1 MLHWILDIL
10 RGAVIGV
17 SNIIPGVSGGTM
29 AVSMGIYDRV
39 IYAVN
44 NLFRQFRKNFRDI
57 LPILIGVLVGLF
69 AFAALIGTLLGTK
82 SAEIPVTRLPTNF
95 AFIGL
100 ILGGLPAIYKRVN
113 MKNAGIPGIILFLAF
128 LALVVVLP
136 LLNPP
141 EARTVDH
148 SLGTILLMIPLG
160 AIASSTMVIP
170 GVSGSMIMMLLGYYN
185 PVINAMNDLRG
196 GDWSS
201 LAVLLPYVIGL
212 LGGIVFIAKLMNFL
226 LRKHGALTFSAIF
239 GLVIGS
245 PVTLL
250 MQNRDCF
257 PPVNAGNW
265 IACIACLA
273 VGFAI
278 AWFMSTLDRKQTETG
293 GEKAPET
300 VPETAEESR

>member
-1 MLHWILDIL
+1 MLQWILDIL
-10 RGAVIGV
+10 RGAVMGV

-44 NLFRQFRKNFRDI
+44 NLFKQFKKSFKEL
-57 LPILIGVLVGLF
+57 LPILIGVLIGLF
-69 AFAALIGTLLGTK
+69 AFAALIGSLLGTK
-82 SAEIPVTRLPTNF
+82 SDEIPITRLPTNF

-113 MKNAGIPGIILFLAF
+113 MKDAKIPGILLFLIF

-148 SLGTILLMIPLG
+148 SIGTILLMIPLG
-160 AIASSTMVIP
+160 AIASATMVIP
-170 GVSGSMIMMLLGYYN
+170 GISGSMILMLLGYYN
-185 PVINAMNDLRG
+185 SVINAMNDLRG

-201 LAVLLPYVIGL
+201 LAILLPYVIGL
-212 LGGIVFIAKLMNFL
+212 LIGIVFIARLMNFL
-226 LRKHGALTFSAIF
+226 LRKHAALTFCAIF

-245 PVTLL
+245 PVALL
-250 MQNRDCF
+250 MQNRECF
-257 PPVNAGNW
+257 ALANAGNW
-265 IACIACLA
+265 IASIVCL
-273 VGFAI
+273 VIGFAI
-278 AWFMSTLDRKQTETG
+278 AWFMARLDYKTSET
-293 GEKAPET
+293 KPELG
-300 VPETAEESR
+300 

>member
-1 MLHWILDIL
+1 MLQWILDVL
-10 RGAVIGV
+10 RGAVMGV

-44 NLFRQFRKNFRDI
+44 NLFKQFKKSFKEL
-57 LPILIGVLVGLF
+57 LPILIGVLIGLF

-82 SAEIPVTRLPTNF
+82 SEEIPITRLPTNF

-113 MKNAGIPGIILFLAF
+113 MKNAKVPGIILFLVF

-136 LLNPP
+136 LLSPP

-148 SLGTILLMIPLG
+148 SIGTMLLMIPLG

-170 GVSGSMIMMLLGYYN
+170 GISGSMILMLLGYYN
-185 PVINAMNDLRG
+185 SVINAMNDLRA

-201 LAVLLPYVIGL
+201 LAILVPYLIGL
-212 LGGIVFIAKLMNFL
+212 LIGIVFIAKLMNYL
-226 LRKHGALTFSAIF
+226 LKKHAALTFCAIF

-245 PVTLL
+245 PVALL
-250 MQNRDCF
+250 MQNRECF
-257 PPVNAGNW
+257 EIANAGNW
-265 IACIACLA
+265 IASIVCL
-273 VGFAI
+273 VIGFAV
-278 AWFMSTLDRKQTETG
+278 AWFMSRLDNKQ
-293 GEKAPET
+293 
-300 VPETAEESR
+300 AENELA

>member
-1 MLHWILDIL
+1 MLQWILDIL

-44 NLFRQFRKNFRDI
+44 NLTKQFRKSFREL
-57 LPILIGVLVGLF
+57 LPILIGVLIGLF

-82 SAEIPVTRLPTNF
+82 SDEIPLTRLPTNF

-113 MKNAGIPGIILFLAF
+113 MKSAKLPGVILFLVF
-128 LALVVVLP
+128 LVLVVVLP

-141 EARTVDH
+141 EARTADH
-148 SLGTILLMIPLG
+148 SVGTIFLMVLLG

-185 PVINAMNDLRG
+185 SVINAMNDLRG

-201 LAVLLPYVIGL
+201 LVLLLPFVIGL
-212 LGGIVFIAKLMNFL
+212 IVGIVFIAKLMNFL
-226 LRKHGALTFSAIF
+226 LRKYAALTFCAIF

-245 PVTLL
+245 PVALL
-250 MQNRDCF
+250 MQNRECF
-257 PPVNAGNW
+257 RLATAGNW
-265 IACIACLA
+265 IISIVCL
-273 VGFAI
+273 VIGFAI
-278 AWFMSTLDRKQTETG
+278 AWFMSTLDRK
-293 GEKAPET
+293 
-300 VPETAEESR
+300 ES

>member
-1 MLHWILDIL
+1 MLQWILDIL

-44 NLFRQFRKNFRDI
+44 NLFKQFKKSFREI
-57 LPILIGVLVGLF
+57 LPILIGVLIGLF
-69 AFAALIGTLLGTK
+69 AFAALIGSLLGTK
-82 SAEIPVTRLPTNF
+82 SDEIPITRLPPIF

-113 MKNAGIPGIILFLAF
+113 MKDAGISGVILFLVF

-136 LLNPP
+136 LLSPP

-148 SLGTILLMIPLG
+148 SIGTILLMIPLG

-170 GVSGSMIMMLLGYYN
+170 GISGSMILMLLGYYN

-201 LAVLLPYVIGL
+201 LAILLPYVIGL
-212 LGGIVFIAKLMNFL
+212 LVGIVLIAKLVTFVL
-226 LRKHGALTFSAIF
+226 KKHAALPFCAIF

-245 PVTLL
+245 PVALL
-250 MQNRDCF
+250 MQNRECF
-257 PPVNAGNW
+257 QLANAGNW
-265 IACIACLA
+265 IASIVCLA
-273 VGFAI
+273 AGFAV
-278 AWFMSTLDRKQTETG
+278 AWFMATLDGKQSPGRQEQG
-293 GEKAPET
+293 
-300 VPETAEESR
+300 

>member
-1 MLHWILDIL
+1 MLQWILNVL
-10 RGAVIGV
+10 RGAVMGV

-39 IYAVN
+39 IFAVN
-44 NLFRQFRKNFRDI
+44 NLFKQFRKSFREI
-57 LPILIGVLVGLF
+57 LPILVGVLIGLF
-69 AFAALIGTLLGTK
+69 AFAALIGILLGTK
-82 SAEIPVTRLPTNF
+82 SAEIPMTRLPTNF

-100 ILGGLPAIYKRVN
+100 ILGGLPAIYKRVD
-113 MKNAGIPGIILFLAF
+113 MKSAKVPGIILFLVF

-148 SLGTILLMIPLG
+148 SVGTILLMVLLG

-170 GVSGSMIMMLLGYYN
+170 GISGSMILMLLGYYN
-185 PVINAMNDLRG
+185 SVINAMNDLRG

-201 LAVLLPYVIGL
+201 LAILAPYVIGL
-212 LGGIVFIAKLMNFL
+212 LVGIVFIAKLMNFL
-226 LRKHGALTFSAIF
+226 LKKHAALTFCAIF

-245 PVTLL
+245 PVVLL
-250 MQNRDCF
+250 MQNRECF
-257 PPVNAGNW
+257 ELANTGNW
-265 IACIACLA
+265 IASIACLV

-278 AWFMSTLDRKQTETG
+278 AWFMSTLDKKQ
-293 GEKAPET
+293 
-300 VPETAEESR
+300 S

>member
-1 MLHWILDIL
+1 MLQWFLDIL

-44 NLFRQFRKNFRDI
+44 NLFKQFKKNFRDL
-57 LPILIGVLVGLF
+57 LPIIIGVLIGLF
-69 AFAALIGTLLGTK
+69 AFAALIGNLLGTK
-82 SAEIPVTRLPTNF
+82 SSEIPMTRLPTNF

-113 MKNAGIPGIILFLAF
+113 MKSARIPGVILFLIF

-148 SLGTILLMIPLG
+148 SIGTILLMIPLG
-160 AIASSTMVIP
+160 AIASSTMVVP
-170 GVSGSMIMMLLGYYN
+170 GISGSMILMLLGYYN

-201 LAVLLPYVIGL
+201 LAILAPYAIGL
-212 LGGIVFIAKLMNFL
+212 LVGIVFIAKLMNFL
-226 LRKHGALTFSAIF
+226 LKKHAALTFSAIF

-245 PVTLL
+245 PVALL
-250 MQNRDCF
+250 MQNRECF
-257 PPVNAGNW
+257 QIATAGNW
-265 IACIACLA
+265 IISIVCL
-273 VGFAI
+273 VIGFAV
-278 AWFMSTLDRKQTETG
+278 AWFMSTLDKKQSEP
-293 GEKAPET
+293 A
-300 VPETAEESR
+300 

>member
-1 MLHWILDIL
+1 MLQWFLDIL

-44 NLFRQFRKNFRDI
+44 NIFKQFKKNFRDL
-57 LPILIGVLVGLF
+57 LPIIIGVLVGLF
-69 AFAALIGTLLGTK
+69 AFAALIGSLLGTK
-82 SAEIPVTRLPTNF
+82 SSEIPMTRLPTNF

-113 MKNAGIPGIILFLAF
+113 MKDAKVPGIILFLIF

-148 SLGTILLMIPLG
+148 SIGTILLMIPLG

-170 GVSGSMIMMLLGYYN
+170 GISGSMILMLLGYYN
-185 PVINAMNDLRG
+185 PVINAMNDLRS

-201 LAVLLPYVIGL
+201 IAILLPYALGL
-212 LGGIVFIAKLMNFL
+212 LVGIVFIAKLMNFL
-226 LRKHGALTFSAIF
+226 LKKHAALTFSAIF

-245 PVTLL
+245 PVALL
-250 MQNRDCF
+250 MQNRECF
-257 PPVNAGNW
+257 QIATTGNW
-265 IACIACLA
+265 IISIVCL
-273 VGFAI
+273 VIGFAV
-278 AWFMSTLDRKQTETG
+278 AWFMSTLDKKQSEP
-293 GEKAPET
+293 A
-300 VPETAEESR
+300 

>member
-1 MLHWILDIL
+1 MLQWILDVL
-10 RGAVIGV
+10 RGVVIGV

-44 NLFRQFRKNFRDI
+44 NLFKQFRKNFRDL
-57 LPILIGVLVGLF
+57 LPILIGVLIGRV
-69 AFAALIGTLLGTK
+69 AFAALIGSLLGTK
-82 SAEIPVTRLPTNF
+82 SDEIPITRLPTNF

-100 ILGGLPAIYKRVN
+100 ILGGLPAIFKRVN
-113 MKNAGIPGIILFLAF
+113 MKSAKVPGIILFLIF
-128 LALVVVLP
+128 LALVTVLP

-148 SLGTILLMIPLG
+148 SVGTALLMIPLG

-170 GVSGSMIMMLLGYYN
+170 GISGSMILMLLGYYN

-201 LAVLLPYVIGL
+201 LAILLPYVIGL
-212 LGGIVFIAKLMNFL
+212 LAGIVFIAKLMNFL
-226 LRKHGALTFSAIF
+226 LKKHAALTFCAIF

-245 PVTLL
+245 PVALL
-250 MQNRDCF
+250 MQNRECF
-257 PPVNAGNW
+257 QIANTGNW
-265 IACIACLA
+265 IASIACLII
-273 VGFAI
+273 GFAI
-278 AWFMSTLDRKQTETG
+278 AWFMSTLDRK
-293 GEKAPET
+293 
-300 VPETAEESR
+300 ESPDTSAQG

>member
-1 MLHWILDIL
+1 MLQWILDVL

-44 NLFRQFRKNFRDI
+44 NLFRQFRKNIREL
-57 LPILIGVLVGLF
+57 LPIIIGVLIGLF
-69 AFAALIGTLLGTK
+69 AFAALIGSLLGTK
-82 SAEIPVTRLPTNF
+82 SDEIPMTRLPTNF

-113 MKNAGIPGIILFLAF
+113 MKNAKVPGVILFLVF

-148 SLGTILLMIPLG
+148 SIGTILLMIPLG

-170 GVSGSMIMMLLGYYN
+170 GVSGSMILMLLGYYN
-185 PVINAMNDLRG
+185 SVINAMNDLRG

-201 LAVLLPYVIGL
+201 LAILLPYAVGL
-212 LGGIVFIAKLMNFL
+212 LVGIVFIAKLMNFL
-226 LRKHGALTFSAIF
+226 LKKHAALTFCAIF

-245 PVTLL
+245 PVVLL
-250 MQNRDCF
+250 MQNRECF
-257 PPVNAGNW
+257 PLANAGNW
-265 IACIACLA
+265 IACVVCMVI
-273 VGFAI
+273 GFAV
-278 AWFMSTLDRKQTETG
+278 AWFMSVLDKKQ
-293 GEKAPET
+293 
-300 VPETAEESR
+300 S